1 MNKRIEKKISRK
13 GMSKEERAFFNNMNK
28 YKEIEK
34 KLKES
39 NVSVLGLSIYQIQIT
54 AKDVI
59 KLSNVCFEKPLDCGE
74 DYENGVR
81 CYGFKFEGIYYFALF
96 DSTERMRYFPEEFQK
111 DTIIEINGIKYKK
124 AD

>member
-13 GMSKEERAFFNNMNK
+13 GISKEYRAFFNNMNK

-34 KLKES
+34 KLKKS
-39 NVSVLGLSIYQIQIT
+39 NVNVLGLNIHDIQIT
-54 AKDVI
+54 AKDVV
-59 KLSNVCFEKPLDCGE
+59 KLSNVCLEKPLDSGE
-74 DYENGVR
+74 DYEGGVK

-96 DSTERMRYFPEEFQK
+96 DLTEQMRYFPEEFQK
-111 DTIIEINGIKYKK
+111 DFIEINGVKYKK